1 MNLTP
6 RQSQVLQFL
15 RCYLALND
23 TLPSSRVVADH
34 FGWGQSGAM
43 RHLRNLERL
52 GVLER
57 GEGGR
62 LRFSRGVVKK

>member
-6 RQSQVLQFL
+6 RQSSVLEFL

-23 TLPSSRVVADH
+23 TMPSSRVVANH
-34 FGWGQSGAM
+34 FGWRSQTAAM
-43 RHLRNLERL
+43 QHFRNLERL

-62 LRFSRGVVKK
+62 LRFKRPNKK